1 LTPPWHFSRARAG
14 AIGGFHDTVMTDSTE
29 DRIEELRRIIEYHNH
44 RYYIEAA
51 PEISDLE
58 FDRLMLEL
66 RDLEQRHP
74 ERITPSSPTRRV
86 GGGPIEGFRSVP
98 HPVPML
104 SIENTYNEEEV
115 REFDGR
121 IRRLLEG
128 AAPRY
133 IVEQKIDG
141 VSASLLYENGL
152 FSLGLTRGDGA
163 RGDDITHNLRT
174 VRDIPLRL
182 IGSPPPVLEV
192 RGEVYMTHSEL
203 SRLNRLQAEAGERV
217 FANCR
222 NATAGSLKLLDPR
235 QSSRRNLRF
244 FAHSEGRLVGLGLSS
259 HLEFLE
265 RVRAFGIPAVP
276 HGGIFDSID
285 GALAWCADA
294 LESREGL
301 DYETDG
307 LVIKIDGFA
316 QRERLGATSKSPRW
330 VIALKVELW
339 QAETR
344 VLDIRVQVGK
354 GGTLTPVAEL
364 ETVEIAGT
372 RVSRVSL
379 HNADEIARKDIRIGD
394 HVVVE
399 KAGKIIPHVVRVEL
413 EKRTGTELPY
423 LFPTECPVCR
433 GEVGRDEGG
442 VYIRCLNPSCPAQLK
457 ERVRYLASRK
467 ALDIEGLGP
476 ALIDQLV
483 DRGLVSSLTDIY
495 ALTARQLEGLE
506 RMGEKSAQNLVEAV
520 RASKGRGLERV
531 LAGLGIRHIGERNAR
546 LLAGEFGDI
555 RSLTEATEER
565 LAAIGGIG
573 PVVAESVY
581 RFFRSRA
588 GRDIV
593 RELGRHGVDLT
604 AGSGAARPREHEEF
618 RDRTFVVTGTLS
630 RHGRAEMEALIRKL
644 GGKTT
649 SAVSRK
655 TDFVV
660 AGRDP
665 GGKLEKA
672 RVLGVRVLDEEEFER
687 MAGLS
692 GAPVPGE
699 PAGDGD

>member
-1 LTPPWHFSRARAG
+1 
-14 AIGGFHDTVMTDSTE
+14 MTDSIQ
-29 DRIEELRRIIEYHNH
+29 DRIEELRRLIEVHNQ

-58 FDRLMLEL
+58 FDRLLLEL
-66 RDLEQRHP
+66 RDLERRHP
-74 ERITPSSPTRRV
+74 ERVTPSSPTQRV
-86 GGGPIEGFRSVP
+86 GGGPIDGFRSVP
-98 HPVPML
+98 HLVPML
-104 SIENTYNEEEV
+104 SIENTYSEEEV

-128 AAPRY
+128 ETPLY
-133 IVEQKIDG
+133 IVERKIDG
-141 VSASLLYENGL
+141 VSASLRYDHGL
-152 FSLGLTRGDGA
+152 FSLGLTRGDGV

-182 IGSPPPVLEV
+182 IGSPPPLLEV

-244 FAHSEGRLVGLGLSS
+244 FAHSEGFLEGEGPSS
-259 HLEFLE
+259 HAAFLDM
-265 RVRAFGIPAVP
+265 VRGRGIPVVP
-276 HGGIFDSID
+276 HSGVVDSID
-285 GALAWCADA
+285 GVLAWCADA
-294 LESREGL
+294 LEERESL

-307 LVIKIDGFA
+307 MVIKIDGFA
-316 QRERLGATSKSPRW
+316 QRERLGATARSPRW

-354 GGTLTPVAEL
+354 TGTLTPVAEL
-364 ETVEIAGT
+364 QTVEIAGT

-379 HNADEIARKDIRIGD
+379 HNADEIARKDVRIGD
-394 HVVVE
+394 HVIVE

-413 EKRTGTELPY
+413 EKRTGGERPY
-423 LFPTECPVCR
+423 LFPSACPVCQ

-457 ERVRYLASRK
+457 ERVRFLASRR

-483 DRGLVSSLTDIY
+483 DRGLVSALTDLY
-495 ALTARQLEGLE
+495 SLEARQLEGLE

-520 RASKGRGLERV
+520 GRSKGRGLARV
-531 LAGLGIRHIGERNAR
+531 LGGLGIRHIGEGNAR
-546 LLAGEFGDI
+546 LLADEFGEI
-555 RSLTEATEER
+555 RGLMEATEER
-565 LAAIGGIG
+565 LAAIPGIG

-588 GRDIV
+588 GVEIV
-593 RELGRHGVDLT
+593 RELERHGVDLT
-604 AGSGAARPREHEEF
+604 AGSGAARLQEHEEF

-649 SAVSRK
+649 SAVSRR

-672 RVLGVRVLDEEEFER
+672 RALGVRVLDEEEFER

-692 GAPVPGE
+692 GAPAPGE
-699 PAGDGD
+699 PAGGRD